1 MPARVM
7 IGNFWCVMVK
17 FNGKNCVF
25 FTRGDYDAQ
34 LFHHLQ
40 RFPVHPT
47 CGVQPNGDERMGRG
61 VHVFYLR
68 IPVRVCVCELRGTEK
83 TVA

>member
-1 MPARVM
+1 M
-7 IGNFWCVMVK
+7 
-17 FNGKNCVF
+17 F
-25 FTRGDYDAQ
+25 FFPSRGDYDAQ
-34 LFHHLQ
+34 FFHHLQ

-47 CGVQPNGDERMGRG
+47 CGVQPNGHECMGRG

-68 IPVRVCVCELRGTEK
+68 VPVRVCVRELCGTEK